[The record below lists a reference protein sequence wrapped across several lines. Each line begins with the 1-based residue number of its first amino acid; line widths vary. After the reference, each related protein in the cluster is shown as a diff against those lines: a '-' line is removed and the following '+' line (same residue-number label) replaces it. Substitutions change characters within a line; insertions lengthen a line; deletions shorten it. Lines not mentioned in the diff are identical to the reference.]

1 MAKSILELLI
11 TDNKGFTGFSSKDS
25 LSASYNSYKSIA
37 YKSVKHKHS
46 AFSIEKVLVQ
56 NTFIDGALI

>member
-56 NTFIDGALI
+56 NIFIDDALI